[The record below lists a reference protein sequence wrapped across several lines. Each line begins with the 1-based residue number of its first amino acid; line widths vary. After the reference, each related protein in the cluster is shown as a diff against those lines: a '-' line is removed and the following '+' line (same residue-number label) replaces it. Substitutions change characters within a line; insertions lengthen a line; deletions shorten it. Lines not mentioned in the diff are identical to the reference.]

1 MTERQEE
8 DAAKKTGSDVKSWQ
22 DPINQP
28 SSRYVL
34 LKSLEWIEILCL
46 VKPYKFFKGNF
57 ETEKRNFEK
66 LILFS
71 NCWLIKFQVSLEPNI

>member
-8 DAAKKTGSDVKSWQ
+8 DQAKKTGSDVKSWQ

-34 LKSLEWIEILCL
+34 LKLLTGQNELKKS
-46 VKPYKFFKGNF
+46 
-57 ETEKRNFEK
+57 
-66 LILFS
+66 
-71 NCWLIKFQVSLEPNI
+71 

>member
-1 MTERQEE
+1 MSEPYFNLFLIGALSKERREQKMTERQEE

-34 LKSLEWIEILCL
+34 SKLLSGQNE
-46 VKPYKFFKGNF
+46 FKNLNSF
-57 ETEKRNFEK
+57 D
-66 LILFS
+66 
-71 NCWLIKFQVSLEPNI
+71 

>member
-8 DAAKKTGSDVKSWQ
+8 DQAKKTGSDVKSWQ

-34 LKSLEWIEILCL
+34 LKLLTGQNELKKILIGL
-46 VKPYKFFKGNF
+46 TKQNIPSSFS
-57 ETEKRNFEK
+57 EA
-66 LILFS
+66 ILKQKTTFIFRTFS
-71 NCWLIKFQVSLEPNI
+71 HCT

>member
-1 MTERQEE
+1 MSEPYFNLFLIGALSKERREQKMTERQEE

-34 LKSLEWIEILCL
+34 LKLLTGQND
-46 VKPYKFFKGNF
+46 FK
-57 ETEKRNFEK
+57 K
-66 LILFS
+66 S
-71 NCWLIKFQVSLEPNI
+71 